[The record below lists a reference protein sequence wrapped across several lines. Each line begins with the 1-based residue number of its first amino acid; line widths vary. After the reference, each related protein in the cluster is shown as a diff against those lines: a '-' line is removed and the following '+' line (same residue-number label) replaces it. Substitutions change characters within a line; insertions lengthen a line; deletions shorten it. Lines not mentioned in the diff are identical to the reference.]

1 MVGIIDFGSQ
11 YTQLIARR
19 IRELKVYSEIFPAGV
34 VKKQTLREKGI
45 KSVILSGGPGHIPK
59 GKTIPFDK
67 NILNG
72 QFHVLGICYGMQLLG
87 DFFGGKV
94 HPGEKR
100 EYGKTFFFPDTKE
113 EIFSGV
119 KDKTVVWMSHWDY
132 VKKVPSGFKVIGK
145 TENCPVAAM
154 KDKKRKIYALQFH
167 PEVIHSKEGKKIL
180 KNFLYKIC
188 KFTPSWNPSSMLKMA
203 ENEIRN
209 KVKGEKIICALS
221 GGVDSSCLATII
233 HEVCGKNSL
242 SVFVNNGVLRKNEQ
256 ERIIKTFKKRVN
268 FKYIDAGEIFLKK
281 LEGVADPEKKRKII
295 GNTFIRIFEKE
306 AKKFGAKLLAQGTLY
321 PDVIESISPLGGPS
335 AKIKT
340 HHNVGGLPEKLN
352 LSLVE
357 PFRFLF
363 KDEVREIGRQL
374 NLPDEIVNRQP
385 FPGPGLA
392 VRIIGSV
399 SKERIEILKNAD
411 TIVIE
416 EIKKT
421 GLYGKLWQAF
431 AVLLPIRSVGIM
443 GDKRTYENVIALRI
457 VKSTDGMTA
466 DWAKIS
472 YSVLGKISSRIIN
485 EVTGVNRVVYDIT
498 SKPPATIEWE

>member
-1 MVGIIDFGSQ
+1 M
-11 YTQLIARR
+11 QLI
-19 IRELKVYSEIFPAGV
+19 
-34 VKKQTLREKGI
+34 
-45 KSVILSGGPGHIPK
+45 
-59 GKTIPFDK
+59 
-67 NILNG
+67 
-72 QFHVLGICYGMQLLG
+72 G

-94 HPGEKR
+94 HTGQKR
-100 EYGKTFFFPDTKE
+100 EYGKTFLFPDTKD

-132 VKKVPSGFKVIGK
+132 VKKVPPGFKVIGK
-145 TENCPVAAM
+145 TENCPAAAM
-154 KDKKRKIYALQFH
+154 KDRKKKIYALQFH
-167 PEVIHSKEGKKIL
+167 PEVIHTKEGKKIL

-188 KFTPSWNPSSMLKMA
+188 KLAPSWNPSSMLKMA
-203 ENEIRN
+203 EDEIRG

-233 HEVCGKNSL
+233 HKVCGKNSL

-268 FKYIDAGEIFLKK
+268 FQYIDAGELFLKK

-306 AKKFGAKLLAQGTLY
+306 AKKSGAKLLAQGTLY
-321 PDVIESISPLGGPS
+321 PDVIESISPMGGPS

-399 SKERIEILKNAD
+399 NKERIEILKNAD

-416 EIKKT
+416 EIKKN
-421 GLYGKLWQAF
+421 GLYGKVWQAF

-457 VKSTDGMTA
+457 VTSTDGMTA
-466 DWAKIS
+466 DWAKIP
-472 YSVLGKISSRIIN
+472 YDVLGEISTRIVN

-498 SKPPATIEWE
+498 SKPPATIEWD